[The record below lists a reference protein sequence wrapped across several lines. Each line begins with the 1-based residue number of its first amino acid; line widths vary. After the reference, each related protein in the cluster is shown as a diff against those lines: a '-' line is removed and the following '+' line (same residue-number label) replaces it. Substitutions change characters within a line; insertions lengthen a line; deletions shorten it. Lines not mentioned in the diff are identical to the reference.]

1 MEGALVDE
9 LGHSRIAQSFLEEP
23 ELHAWEEQ
31 WLEGEV
37 LLQEQWIEAL
47 L

>member
-1 MEGALVDE
+1 MQVDE
-9 LGHSRIAQSFLEEP
+9 LERSKTVHSFFLEEL
-23 ELHAWEEQ
+23 ELTAWEEQ

-37 LLQEQWIEAL
+37 LLQEQWLEAL